1 MATVTTAFVSTAR
14 PTRLPLAARVWLFLA
29 VLTLPAEVVIL
40 LAWSPHFRSLWS
52 HDTWG
57 RPVLAVQFLSVGL
70 GAAGGVWLILRRPTN
85 RCGALAVALTLTFSA
100 WFVTAVSWGYSGG
113 WRAFV
118 PYTLVYSLRPV
129 LYLLILAFPI
139 GRLDRLSRRVFA
151 IYTAGTVLAWAV
163 NSVTGDVQGQWP
175 NKPIVLVHS
184 LPASVLLSSAWWD
197 VGVLFMAIAVLVV
210 VWRRTL
216 RFGAEGSRAATP
228 AFWAALVAT
237 GADFILFGVGPLRD
251 LFGHGTG
258 LTPFGTVVQCIDY
271 LRWGL
276 VVPILAWG
284 ARRVWPRE
292 VPDARI
298 VDLDARDVDESLRE
312 ALARALDDPT
322 VDVALRDPH
331 GEWLDLRGEPHP
343 APGVDRPATILIADG
358 EPVAALEYDEAT
370 SAHPAVVDAA
380 LVALALQLESAR
392 QVSVARNREVELRRL
407 GVQVLDAE
415 DAARRRLERDLHD
428 GAQQALVGLTLHAA
442 LTARRDGKSER
453 DEVSPAGAASEVAA
467 AVEDARRVL
476 AATAS
481 GRPPALL
488 VARGLSGALG
498 ALVLTAGIPVTVA
511 IDDCDSLPERTQR
524 TLWFTAA
531 EAVTNALKHAY
542 ASALHLELRRGPDEV
557 VLDVVDDGCGG
568 VTDAPAALSA
578 RVTEAG
584 GALIVTSNS
593 SGTRVNVRLP
603 IMAEVRS

>member
-1 MATVTTAFVSTAR
+1 MTAVTTAPVGNAR
-14 PTRLPLAARVWLFLA
+14 PTRRPLAARFWLCLA
-29 VLTLPAEVVIL
+29 VLALPVEVVIL
-40 LAWSPHFRSLWS
+40 FAWAPHYRWLWS
-52 HDTWG
+52 HDAWG
-57 RPVLAVQFLSVGL
+57 RPVLAVQFLSVAL
-70 GAAGGVWLILRRPTN
+70 GAAGSVWLILRRPTN
-85 RCGALAVALTLTFSA
+85 RCGALGVVLTVTFSA
-100 WFVTAVSWGYSGG
+100 WFVTAVTWGHSGG

-118 PYTLVYSLRPV
+118 PYTLVYSLRPL

-139 GRLDRLSRRVFA
+139 GRLDRLGRRVFA
-151 IYTAGTVLAWAV
+151 IYTAGTALAWAV
-163 NSVTGDVQGQWP
+163 NAVTADVQSQWP
-175 NKPIVLVHS
+175 NKPIVIIRS
-184 LPASVLLSSAWWD
+184 LPASVLLNSSWWD

-237 GADFILFGVGPLRD
+237 GADFVLFGVGPIRD
-251 LFGHGTG
+251 LFGHGLG
-258 LTPFGTVVQCIDY
+258 LTPFGSLVVSIDY

-292 VPDARI
+292 LPDARI
-298 VDLDARDVDESLRE
+298 VDLDVRDVDESLRD

-322 VDVALRDPH
+322 VDVAVRDPH
-331 GEWLDLRGEPHP
+331 GAWLDLRGDPHP
-343 APGVDRPATILIADG
+343 EPGVDGPATILVADG
-358 EPVAALEYDEAT
+358 DPVAALEYDQAT

-442 LTARRDGKSER
+442 LTARRDGKSQGN
-453 DEVSPAGAASEVAA
+453 DGSATVAACEVAA

-476 AATAS
+476 AETAS

-488 VARGLSGALG
+488 AARGLSGALG
-498 ALVLTAGIPVTVA
+498 ALVLTAGIPVAVV

-524 TLWFTAA
+524 TLWFIAA
-531 EAVTNALKHAY
+531 EAVTNALKHAH
-542 ASALHLELRRGPDEV
+542 ASALHLELRRRAEEV

-568 VTDAPAALSA
+568 VTDTPAALSSRVAEA
-578 RVTEAG
+578 RGDLV
-584 GALIVTSNS
+584 VTSNS
-593 SGTRVNVRLP
+593 SGTRVHVRLP
-603 IMAEVRS
+603 IMVEVPS